1 MDIVYKRIRA
11 RCTLVLIYWK
21 WVFFLAITEYIG
33 RRLRYHRRTQ
43 DITIQELS
51 ETTGLSI
58 NFISSLE
65 RGKTN
70 ASINKVDILVKAL
83 NIYWADIL
91 PPKEK

>member
-1 MDIVYKRIRA
+1 MH
-11 RCTLVLIYWK
+11 LVLIFWK
-21 WVFFLAITEYIG
+21 WVFFLEITQYIG

-51 ETTGLSI
+51 KATGLSI

-83 NIYWADIL
+83 NIYWVDIL
-91 PPKEK
+91 PSKEE